1 MNFCVYLQLE
11 YLSIAGFLFVLMLLF
26 TMVVESCK
34 AGLPAIGNGEFS
46 VVGFTDICE
55 PPPVPPPVI
64 FSISSLNTITQYH
77 YSIPLFSAGSD
88 CAVLGIGKL
97 RKENRLIS
105 SAGWVSP
112 ALHDYTSILQETQVP
127 QMF

>member
-77 YSIPLFSAGSD
+77 YSIPFLNTIIQRRIRLC
-88 CAVLGIGKL
+88 CAWYWEIEKGKQADFFCRLG
-97 RKENRLIS
+97 
-105 SAGWVSP
+105 
-112 ALHDYTSILQETQVP
+112 VP
-127 QMF
+127 CTA